1 MMGRQR
7 NANNSQIRGN

>member
-1 MMGRQR
+1 MGRQR